1 MDFAKLNMLRVNASR
16 IIFFGTRNMIWA
28 LRSSRPTRTYTYFVL
43 GGEPQ
48 QIILGVYVD
57 DCLAAFSS
65 HEATDYYMERLG
77 KQFPVSEITMDKPGL
92 VISMKVKYDR
102 AAEF

>member
-1 MDFAKLNMLRVNASR
+1 MDLAKLDMIRVNASR
-16 IIFFGTRNMIWA
+16 IFCFGTRNMIWA

-43 GGEPQ
+43 GGKPQ
-48 QIILGVYVD
+48 QIILGVYMD

-77 KQFPVSEITMDKPGL
+77 KQFPVSEITIEKPGL
-92 VISMKVKYDR
+92 VLSMKVKYDR